1 MLKYKEIKNLVEDES
16 NLPLLNKIAVS
27 FGISDFKEYVS
38 RMEAFTLAEML
49 VVMLIG
55 SIFMAASMPIITK
68 RTKTLSEPV
77 IDEIWRYT
85 TNKSDIYYE
94 DKVNIGTDQ
103 IHTAQLF
110 VSSAGTAANPQI
122 GLGVTG
128 GLDAYLRYGASN
140 RFTLGSGSATAD
152 SDGSIAI
159 GHNAKTYTSNGIAI
173 GTSAVVNAD
182 DLASEKAAG
191 HYITFNILSFSYYSA
206 ITNLHNFISGYTQHT
221 YFYVLYYGYY
231 TAAYA
236 DPVFCYTYGVGY
248 VVCYYNYHP
257 AVYVPVAYAHSF
269 YYTPVYSYR
278 YSQYRALGAYDHFYV
293 TVQCP
298 DRIEVKS
305 HSTGISEIVYADT
318 SETGAT
324 YIMFVHAANGNAH
337 WTYNSSVG
345 LYHYDLTTNLPSGGS
360 VVGTAC
366 SIYHNYA
373 THLKLVAAHDR
384 VRSAADA
391 LFATSHPSIA
401 IGNNAKA
408 TNSNAVAIGY
418 GSHANKS
425 NQIVLGNSSSTLYV
439 NGSAVSSD
447 LGLKNIK
454 GFYRR
459 GINELRKLKTYMF
472 SFKNDKENITRVGL
486 IAQDVQKVMPEAV
499 TVSDKE
505 GHLAIK
511 NEFITY
517 AMFNAIL
524 DLDDAINAV
533 SKRQFVLERKVS
545 KQEMKIK
552 KLEKAVNELKKNN

>member
-1 MLKYKEIKNLVEDES
+1 MLKYKEIKNLVEDEN
-16 NLPLLNKIAVS
+16 NLPLLNKIAVR

-94 DKVNIGTDQ
+94 DKVNIGTNQ
-103 IHTAQLF
+103 IHNAQLF

-122 GLGVTG
+122 GLGVTNG
-128 GLDAYLRYGASN
+128 TDAYLRYASSN

-152 SDGSIAI
+152 SDGSVVI

-173 GTSAVVNAD
+173 GTSALVNAD
-182 DLASEKAAG
+182 DLAAEKVAG
-191 HYITFNILSFSYYSA
+191 HYITSNILEETTYTSF
-206 ITNLHNFISGYTQHT
+206 NNFHNFIEYYVQHT
-221 YFYVLYYGYY
+221 HYYVLYFGYY
-231 TAAYA
+231 TAAYQ
-236 DPVFCYTYGVGY
+236 TYY
-248 VVCYYNYHP
+248 VCYQYGLGNVICATHYHA
-257 AVYVPVAYAHSF
+257 AVYVPVAYAHYFS
-269 YYTPVYSYR
+269 YTPVYAWR
-278 YSQYRALGAYDHFYV
+278 FSQYRAVGAYDSGAVFV
-293 TVQCP
+293 ICP
-298 DRIEVKS
+298 YKIEVKS
-305 HSTGISEIVYADT
+305 HSTGISEIVYVYNT
-318 SETGAT
+318 ETGAT
-324 YIMFVHAANGNAH
+324 YINREHSSSGVST
-337 WTYNSSVG
+337 WIYNSSVG
-345 LYHYDLTTNLPSGGS
+345 LYHYDLTTNISGFLYGY
-360 VVGTAC
+360 AC
-366 SIYHNYA
+366 SIANPSSYA
-373 THLKLVAAHDR
+373 HQLVVAAHDR

-408 TNSNAVAIGY
+408 TNSNAIAIGY
-418 GSHANKS
+418 NSHANKS

-454 GFYRR
+454 GLYRR

-472 SFKNDKENITRVGL
+472 SFKSDKENITRVGL